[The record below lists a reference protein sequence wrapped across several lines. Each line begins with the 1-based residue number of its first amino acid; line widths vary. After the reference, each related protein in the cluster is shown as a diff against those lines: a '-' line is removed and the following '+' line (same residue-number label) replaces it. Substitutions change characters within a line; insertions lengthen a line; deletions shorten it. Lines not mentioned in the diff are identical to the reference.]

1 MSDLGSDSFSGLEFP
16 EFTEEDFAQIDANI
30 ASQIVRDEEPAD
42 ESFRSEIY
50 GLNLNL
56 LTEEELAKFDVVGT
70 ETDAESQHDPQEN
83 ETANSS
89 FQYANGDLNLG
100 TLSAAEFASLD
111 AAMTEIYGELQAGP
125 SIEIAIET
133 PREPLASPTHPQL
146 QQEDASNEVP
156 KPHNR
161 KTPLQE
167 FRSHMSLSVT
177 DLVSPS
183 WYVECPSSCNVKLIG

>member
-30 ASQIVRDEEPAD
+30 ASQIAPYDALAD
-42 ESFRSEIY
+42 DSYHSEIY

-56 LTEEELAKFDVVGT
+56 LTEEELAKLDTIGSKT
-70 ETDAESQHDPQEN
+70 ETESQHELQEV

-89 FQYANGDLNLG
+89 FQYASGDLNLG
-100 TLSAAEFASLD
+100 TLSAGELAFLD
-111 AAMTEIYGELQAGP
+111 GAMTEIYRKSQAGP
-125 SIEIAIET
+125 SIEIEIET
-133 PREPLASPTHPQL
+133 PKESSVAPAVPRLQKEEAS
-146 QQEDASNEVP
+146 SEVP
-156 KPHNR
+156 TPQNR

-167 FRSHMSLSVT
+167 FRSRMPLSVT

-183 WYVECPSSCNVKLIG
+183 WYVESPQFF